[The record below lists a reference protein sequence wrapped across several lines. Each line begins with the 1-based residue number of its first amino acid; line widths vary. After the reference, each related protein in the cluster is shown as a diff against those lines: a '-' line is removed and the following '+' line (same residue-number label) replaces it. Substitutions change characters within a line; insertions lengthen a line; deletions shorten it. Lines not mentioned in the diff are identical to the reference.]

1 MKLLPL
7 RLAVLDV
14 GQGDTIVVTCPSTGE
29 AIVVDCVDEHGV
41 LDYLKSQQVKKVRGL
56 ILTHLHSDHYRRAV
70 GFLRN
75 CGQRLGHEC
84 ERVVLTPFIENNNR
98 PPEPDKDSQLFPK
111 EFDTLVR
118 WMEENDAR
126 VHSVPTGRQLPLD
139 GELSQQVDFLF
150 PYIAHL
156 PRARALGYNN
166 TSIVLRVRGNGSSAL
181 LTGDIEASG
190 WELIP
195 RRTLAAKA
203 DVLKFPHHGAWKK
216 RDGTP
221 ADPNSILS
229 EVGAKI
235 VIFSVGSVQRGY
247 NHPDTH
253 VFDAARDAGATILCT
268 QATKHCGLA
277 TPDAAREETEPLLS
291 SQLEALGAA
300 PVLCAKGTPCAGTV
314 IIDLENEPIVRSPN
328 PGLHRGKIVN
338 GVFKAGHKC

>member
-1 MKLLPL
+1 MKTLPL

-41 LDYLKSQQVKKVRGL
+41 LDYLKSQQVKIVRGL

-70 GFLRN
+70 GFLNN
-75 CGQRLGHEC
+75 CRRQLGCDC
-84 ERVVLTPFIENNNR
+84 ERVIVNPL
-98 PPEPDKDSQLFPK
+98 PPKLPTPDKDSDAFPQ
-111 EFDTLVR
+111 EFGLLVK
-118 WMEENDAR
+118 WMRENRDAVEYVR
-126 VHSVPTGRQLPLD
+126 PSRHLPLD
-139 GELSQQVDFLF
+139 GAITKQLDFLF
-150 PYIAHL
+150 PYPADY
-156 PRARALGYNN
+156 PDALQRGYNN
-166 TSIVLRVRGNGSSAL
+166 TSIVLRVRGTGSSAL
-181 LTGDIEASG
+181 LTGDIESSG

-195 RRTLAAKA
+195 RRKTAAKA

-229 EVGAKI
+229 EVGAKL
-235 VIFSVGSVQRGY
+235 VVFSVGSAQRGY

-253 VFDAARDAGATILCT
+253 VFDAFRDAGATILCT

-277 TPDAAREETEPLLS
+277 TPDAAREQTEPLLS
-291 SQLEALGAA
+291 SHLMSITAA
-300 PVLCAKGTPCAGTV
+300 PVLCTKGTPCAGTV
-314 IIDLENEPIVRSPN
+314 IIDLEHKPIVRSPN
-328 PGLHRGKIVN
+328 PAIHNRQIVN